1 MKRIIV
7 IREGEKLYYKVKK
20 RFMFFWWIKYKI
32 NKYQLIYSHSTGTH
46 IVNISKTPNISF
58 DSKQEAELFINWK
71 NIKYLDKYIHIGCN
85 EKLNSIVYVVSDSNK
100 IFYNVYNEIFN
111 SREDAKSFI
120 EKLPRAIN
128 VYNNYK

>member
-1 MKRIIV
+1 MKRIIA

-32 NKYQLIYSHSTGTH
+32 NEYELVYSRMTGTH
-46 IVNISKTPNISF
+46 IVHISKTSNISF
-58 DSKQEAELFINWK
+58 DSKQEAEIFINWK

-85 EKLNSIVYVVSDSNK
+85 ENHNSIVYVVSDSNK

>member
-1 MKRIIV
+1 MKRIIA

-32 NKYQLIYSHSTGTH
+32 NKYELIYSRYTGTH

-58 DSKQEAELFINWK
+58 DYKQEAELFINWK

-85 EKLNSIVYVVSDSNK
+85 ENLNSIVYVVSDSNK